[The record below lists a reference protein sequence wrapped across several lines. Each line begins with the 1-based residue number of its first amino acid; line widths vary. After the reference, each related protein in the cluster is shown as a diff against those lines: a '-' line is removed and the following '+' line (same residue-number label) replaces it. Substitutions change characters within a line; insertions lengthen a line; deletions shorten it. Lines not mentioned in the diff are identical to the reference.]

1 MILLGSGF
9 TATRGTQPP
18 DVPTPWFS
26 ASATDA
32 TSRPTPAA
40 SITALK
46 SLIVALENLIVAPP
60 FGPVCPR
67 SGRLRPRSLLLSG
80 VSCTQLVATAAWP
93 GNWERGFAPLPK
105 PPPRTVVRAAGR
117 RGAGAPPS
125 EASIRKSEP
134 QDVAGLRPR
143 RPRRASRNLRLTA
156 GAGTPA
162 AFREVSGSRV
172 SGRTRRRP
180 RSPGR

>member
-32 TSRPTPAA
+32 TSRPPPAA

-46 SLIVALENLIVAPP
+46 SLILALENLIVAPP

-80 VSCTQLVATAAWP
+80 VSCTPLVATAAWP

-105 PPPRTVVRAAGR
+105 PPPRTVARTAGR

-125 EASIRKSEP
+125 EASIQKLAP
-134 QDVAGLRPR
+134 QPR
-143 RPRRASRNLRLTA
+143 RWTA
-156 GAGTPA
+156 GRLPRGQRFAS
-162 AFREVSGSRV
+162 V
-172 SGRTRRRP
+172 RTNETT
-180 RSPGR
+180 SQISWSLS

>member
-32 TSRPTPAA
+32 TSRPPPAA
-40 SITALK
+40 SITSLK
-46 SLIVALENLIVAPP
+46 SLILALENLIVAPP
-60 FGPVCPR
+60 SGPVCPR

-80 VSCTQLVATAAWP
+80 VSCTPLVATAAWP

-125 EASIRKSEP
+125 EASDPEIRA
-134 QDVAGLRPR
+134 AGRRGAGPR
-143 RPRRASRNLRLTA
+143 RPRRASRSLRLNA

-162 AFREVSGSRV
+162 
-172 SGRTRRRP
+172 
-180 RSPGR
+180 

>member
-46 SLIVALENLIVAPP
+46 SVIVALENLIVAPP
-60 FGPVCPR
+60 FGPVCLR
-67 SGRLRPRSLLLSG
+67 SGRLRPRSFLLSG
-80 VSCTQLVATAAWP
+80 VSCTPLVAPRP
-93 GNWERGFAPLPK
+93 GREGASAPPPK
-105 PPPRTVVRAAGR
+105 PPRRTLGSRRTTAGWAPRVRGEPPDAFAG
-117 RGAGAPPS
+117 
-125 EASIRKSEP
+125 
-134 QDVAGLRPR
+134 
-143 RPRRASRNLRLTA
+143 TA

-162 AFREVSGSRV
+162 AFREPFPDRLPGQRLASV
-172 SGRTRRRP
+172 RTNETT
-180 RSPGR
+180 SQISSS